1 MSNTRYAELASR
13 RFQSSRQEA
22 APRLPANRRA
32 LVGAIAEA
40 LQSRRR
46 RRAAVRWWAAG
57 GVAAVAAAAV
67 FVLAPRLE
75 QLRNHVSS
83 APAGSSDARRFRL
96 AATGAALDVGSVIA
110 APSGQELQIGTPQGT
125 SLVLEPGSR
134 LAVLESGATQRLAL
148 KGGAVRV
155 HVAKL
160 AGSERFII
168 ETEDTEV
175 EVHGTTFRVAF
186 GAADPRCPG
195 APLTRVTVSE
205 GVVSV
210 ASGSRVTRVAPGAEW
225 PGRCPSAAAE
235 PAAPPATDAPAA
247 EEAAGDGPSL
257 DMPAAADLRRR
268 SRRPH
273 VTVASGEAE
282 ATPAAARDDVS
293 PQAPPAPSV
302 LAAQNDL
309 FAAAVRARRRGDAPE
324 ALRLFNAFIKTY
336 PRSQL
341 YEHALAQKMK
351 LLGAT
356 DPWGASEAATEY
368 LARFPGGFARAEAR
382 ALLSEKAQP

>member
-1 MSNTRYAELASR
+1 MNGTRYAELVRR
-13 RFQSSRQEA
+13 RFQSSRRET
-22 APRLPANRRA
+22 APSLPANRRA
-32 LVGAIAEA
+32 LVGAVEQA
-40 LQSRRR
+40 LRARRR
-46 RRAAVRWWAAG
+46 RRARVRWWAAG
-57 GVAAVAAAAV
+57 GVAAVAAACV

-75 QLRNHVSS
+75 RGRDRVSF
-83 APAGSSDARRFRL
+83 APKASIDARRFRL
-96 AATGAALDVGSVIA
+96 TATGAALDVGGAIA
-110 APSGQELQIGTPQGT
+110 APLAQDLEIGTPQGT

-134 LAVLESGATQRLAL
+134 LVVLESGVTQRLAL
-148 KGGAVRV
+148 RGGAVRV

-160 AGSERFII
+160 AGGERFII
-168 ETEDTEV
+168 ETEDSEV

-186 GAADPRCPG
+186 GETDPRCPG
-195 APLTRVTVSE
+195 PPRTGVSVSE

-210 ASGSRVTRVAPGAEW
+210 ASGSRVTRLAPGAEW

-235 PAAPPATDAPAA
+235 SAAPATIDAPAIDA
-247 EEAAGDGPSL
+247 PGGEA
-257 DMPAAADLRRR
+257 AAADLPRP
-268 SRRPH
+268 SRRLHAVP
-273 VTVASGEAE
+273 ASGDPA
-282 ATPAAARDDVS
+282 AVGTPAREALR
-293 PQAPPAPSV
+293 PEAPPAPSV
-302 LAAQNDL
+302 LEAQNDL

-324 ALRLFNAFIKTY
+324 ALRLFSAFIRAY

-356 DPWGASEAATEY
+356 DPWGASEAASEY

>member
-1 MSNTRYAELASR
+1 MNGTRYAELARR
-13 RFQSSRQEA
+13 RFQSSRREA
-22 APRLPANRRA
+22 PPRLPANRPALIGAVEQALRA
-32 LVGAIAEA
+32 
-40 LQSRRR
+40 RRR
-46 RRAAVRWWAAG
+46 RRVSVRWWAAG
-57 GVAAVAAAAV
+57 GMAAVAAAAT

-75 QLRNHVSS
+75 RLRDRVSV
-83 APAGSSDARRFRL
+83 APSESIGARRFRL
-96 AATGAALDVGSVIA
+96 TATGVALDVGSAIA
-110 APSGQELQIGTPQGT
+110 APAEQELPIGTPEGT
-125 SLVLEPGSR
+125 SVVLEPGSR
-134 LAVLESGATQRLAL
+134 LLVLESGATQRLAL

-160 AGSERFII
+160 VGGERFII
-168 ETEDTEV
+168 ETDDTEV

-186 GAADPRCPG
+186 GATEPSCPRSPRTG
-195 APLTRVTVSE
+195 VTVSE
-205 GVVSV
+205 GIVSV
-210 ASGSRVTRVAPGAEW
+210 ASGSRVTRLAPGAEW
-225 PGRCPSAAAE
+225 PGRCPSAAVE
-235 PAAPPATDAPAA
+235 PAAPATTDAPAA
-247 EEAAGDGPSL
+247 GDAPSA
-257 DMPAAADLRRR
+257 DMPATDLRRP
-268 SRRPH
+268 SRRLH
-273 VTVASGEAE
+273 VGSASGD
-282 ATPAAARDDVS
+282 TAAARPAA
-293 PQAPPAPSV
+293 PQTLLPEPPAPSA

-324 ALRLFNAFIKTY
+324 ALRLFNTFIKMY